1 MSTHT
6 QRIEEIP
13 INLLS
18 EFMFDENARILYW
31 RNVKKN
37 TEDLHRLTNF
47 AVYIKRRFKLVGSN
61 GYLDMITLILH
72 GLKDLEITI
81 SLSELSSLMKYI
93 EKNYPEYRLYPEL
106 WNRKDLFK
114 QYVSEVYEKTVN
126 NCPEETVYQNAGWN
140 LNSNSQYHYYSAND
154 SEYCLSQFRLSNN
167 LCFLSRDLISWAMG
181 LLNMGTDEVMIPLLL
196 HAHLGYT
203 LHLFENAGYQ
213 EQYIL
218 ALIGSSGSK
227 KTSVA
232 RVMFSLFG
240 DALINFTSTDRA
252 IELSLMQRQ
261 DSTLILDD
269 LTSGNNKDL
278 AGKFERILRQLG
290 DSTGRR
296 KTVNSGTEQENVKT
310 RCAVVLTAETDIDS
324 LSKSSKL
331 RTLALPVNVNSFNS
345 KVLMMYQSDAENAR
359 MLGTYSKLEQYMTFY
374 IDHLTRNY
382 HDILNFVHQDRFTIQ
397 ANDLK
402 FARQVTIFKMLKAQ
416 AIILLDFWIRYN
428 MIRPE
433 EVTSISNRFLNAISR
448 IIMMNEQRCIEFEP
462 YILFL
467 KAISELLASEGLVAS
482 DKNDFMLENRYG
494 YWLNGNIILKAE
506 QIYNYVCNYY
516 FRQGK
521 LFAESLHGILDK
533 LYSLDLLEVY
543 EQKDHKPKLLKQVK
557 IREVSQNVI
566 CLKWSMVE
574 RLLTQIEW

>member
-1 MSTHT
+1 MFTNT
-6 QRIEEIP
+6 QRIEEIS

-18 EFMFDENARILYW
+18 EFTFDENERILYW
-31 RNVKKN
+31 LNLKN
-37 TEDLHRLTNF
+37 DTADLHRLTNF
-47 AVYIKRRFKLVGSN
+47 EIRIKRRFKLVGLNDCS
-61 GYLDMITLILH
+61 DMITLILH
-72 GLKDLEITI
+72 GWKDLEITI
-81 SLSELSSLMKYI
+81 PLSELSSLMKYI

-126 NCPEETVYQNAGWN
+126 NYPEETVYQNAGWN
-140 LNSNSQYHYYSAND
+140 LNSTSQYHYYSAND

-167 LCFLSRDLISWAMG
+167 LCFLSGDLISWAMG
-181 LLNMGTDEVMIPLLL
+181 LLNMGADEVMIPLLL

-203 LHLFENAGYQ
+203 LHLFEKAGYQ

-232 RVMFSLFG
+232 RIMFSLFG

-278 AGKFERILRQLG
+278 VGKFERILRQLG

-296 KTVNSGTEQENVKT
+296 KTVNSGTEQENVRT

-345 KVLMMYQSDAENAR
+345 EVLMMYQKDAENAK

-382 HDILNFVHQDRFTIQ
+382 QEILNFVCQNKFTIQ
-397 ANDLK
+397 PNDLK
-402 FARQVTIFKMLKAQ
+402 FARQATIFKMLKTQ
-416 AIILLDFWIRYN
+416 AIILLDFWMRCN
-428 MIRPE
+428 MTRPE
-433 EVTSISNRFLNAISR
+433 KIILVANRFLNAISR
-448 IIMMNEQRCIEFEP
+448 ILMINEQRCMEFEP

-467 KAISELLASEGLVAS
+467 KAISELLASDGLVAS

-494 YWLNGNIILKAE
+494 YWLNGNVVLKSE

-516 FRQGK
+516 SRQGK
-521 LFAESLHGILDK
+521 VFPESLQGILDK
-533 LYSLDLLEVY
+533 LYSLNLLEVY
-543 EQKDHKPKLLKQVK
+543 EQKDHKPKLLKQVR
-557 IREVSQNVI
+557 IHGVSQNVI
-566 CLKWSMVE
+566 CLKWFMVE
-574 RLLTQIEW
+574 HLLTQIAW